1 MTNLKTF
8 PPQGQREGKSK
19 VPLSEAEAAAYQHDS
34 YLVHIRE
41 QSCQNCQ
48 SGERWSELFEVWAH
62 PVHTRRTS
70 AIQLRPTLVLRKGF
84 PISYTSI
91 PTVAVPVCSDCIEK
105 FNPEEGSE
113 LIPAL
118 SHSAWRDTLRRKY
131 TPEEKKPSGSRPEP
145 TLDQL

>member
-1 MTNLKTF
+1 MTTVKAF
-8 PPQGQREGKSK
+8 PAPQGQRK
-19 VPLSEAEAAAYQHDS
+19 VAPQLSEAEAAAYQHDS
-34 YLVHIRE
+34 YLVQIRE

-62 PVHTRRTS
+62 PIHTRRTS
-70 AIQLRPTLVLRKGF
+70 AVQLRPTLTLRKGF

-91 PTVAVPVCSDCIEK
+91 PTVVVPVCSDCIEK
-105 FNPEEGSE
+105 FNPEEGAS

-131 TPEEKKPSGSRPEP
+131 TPEEKKPSGRPEP